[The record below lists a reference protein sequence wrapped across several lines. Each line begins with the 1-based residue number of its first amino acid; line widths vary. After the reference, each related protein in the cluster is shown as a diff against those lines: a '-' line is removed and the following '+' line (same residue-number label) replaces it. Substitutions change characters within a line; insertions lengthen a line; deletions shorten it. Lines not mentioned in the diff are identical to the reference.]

1 MRYSYR
7 AGERDHLLDVEKTA
21 GGYRVTLNGEKVDI
35 SDVSVEDGR
44 ISFQI
49 GDRHLTAYAAADG
62 KRRWVF
68 LDGRPWVFDAATS
81 AGRERDRSRAGHGG
95 GGERLVAAPMPGQV
109 RAVQVEEGARV
120 EKGETLLLLEAMKM
134 EIRVQAPRSG
144 LVSRLFVR
152 PGETVERDQVMVEL
166 ED

>member
-7 AGERDHLLDVEKTA
+7 SGEQAHSLDVEKTA
-21 GGYRVTLNGEKVDI
+21 GGYRVTVDGEKVDVQ
-35 SDVSVEDGR
+35 DVSIEDGR

-49 GDRHLTAYAAADG
+49 GGRHLTAYAAADG

-68 LDGRPWVFDAATS
+68 TDGRPWVFDATTS
-81 AGRERDRSRAGHGG
+81 AGRERARPGAAHGG
-95 GGERLVAAPMPGQV
+95 AERMVAAPMPGQI
-109 RAVQVEEGARV
+109 RAVQIEEGATV
-120 EKGETLLLLEAMKM
+120 EKGQTLLLLEAMKM
-134 EIRVQAPRSG
+134 EIRVQAPRAG

-152 PGETVERDQVMVEL
+152 PGQTVERDQVMVEL